1 MRIKKLGSLIGLS
14 AALLLGSLTAAQA
27 QGPGIYFGASWG
39 AYSIKESTLNDNG
52 RVLKG
57 VVGAQF
63 NNWFGVEGSWTDF
76 NRADNGTDRFKAD
89 GKGLAAVLSAP
100 LGNRSSV
107 FIKGGQF
114 WWNADSVLGV
124 SAGAD
129 TSRKGHDLF
138 WGGGFKFGFNP
149 HLALRVEYERYDV
162 VETHLNTV
170 TGGLE
175 FKF

>member
-1 MRIKKLGSLIGLS
+1 MRIKKLSSLIGLS

-89 GKGLAAVLSAP
+89 GKGLAAVGAIGEQVVGVHKGRAVLVECRFGP
-100 LGNRSSV
+100 GRVGRS
-107 FIKGGQF
+107 
-114 WWNADSVLGV
+114 
-124 SAGAD
+124 
-129 TSRKGHDLF
+129 R
-138 WGGGFKFGFNP
+138 
-149 HLALRVEYERYDV
+149 YE
-162 VETHLNTV
+162 
-170 TGGLE
+170 
-175 FKF
+175 